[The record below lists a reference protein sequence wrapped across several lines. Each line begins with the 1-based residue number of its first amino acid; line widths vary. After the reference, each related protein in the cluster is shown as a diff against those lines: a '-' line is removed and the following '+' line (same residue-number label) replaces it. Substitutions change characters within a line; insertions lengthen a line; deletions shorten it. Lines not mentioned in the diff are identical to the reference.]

1 MVLFLRAT
9 FFDVRFEAGIVFS
22 MSSATAAALPELNV
36 ESRHRHLLQNA
47 LVRQGHST
55 SSDRAKTLPLGLRSV
70 DAALPEGGLPRGVV
84 VELSAPQGLA
94 RATTLA
100 LSLCASAQ
108 ADARHRSSDD
118 TQGAWCAWLDPT
130 ATLFAPG
137 AARVGVDLERLLV
150 IRPGLEDLS
159 RVAVRVAQSHA
170 FSVVVIDTAG
180 VPGCRGETRL
190 DRWVTIVRRLA
201 LAVEGSDTTVLLLTD
216 ANASR
221 AMPLPAAMRIEI
233 ERLAEDKLGLRVA
246 KDRAGRVTGSCAIDL
261 GRQVARVS

>member
-1 MVLFLRAT
+1 MRAS
-9 FFDVRFEAGIVFS
+9 FFDEFGDAGSVFS
-22 MSSATAAALPELNV
+22 MSLAMAALAPELNV
-36 ESRHRHLLQNA
+36 DARRFELFQNA
-47 LVRQGHST
+47 LVRPGISALAN
-55 SSDRAKTLPLGLRSV
+55 RAKTLPLGLRSV
-70 DAALPEGGLPRGVV
+70 DEALPEGGLPRGVV

-108 ADARHRSSDD
+108 ADARHRSSED
-118 TQGAWCAWLDPT
+118 TLGAWCAWLDPT
-130 ATLFAPG
+130 STLFAPG
-137 AARVGVDLERLLV
+137 AVRAGVDLERMLI
-150 IRPGLEDLS
+150 IRPDAEDLA

-201 LAVEGSDTTVLLLTD
+201 LAVEGSDTTILLLTD
-216 ANASR
+216 AGASR

-233 ERLAEDKLGLRVA
+233 ERLAEDKIGLRVA

-261 GRQVARVS
+261 ERQLSRVS

>member
-1 MVLFLRAT
+1 MSLASAAT
-9 FFDVRFEAGIVFS
+9 V
-22 MSSATAAALPELNV
+22 PELNV
-36 ESRHRHLLQNA
+36 DARRRELFQSA
-47 LVRQGHST
+47 LVRPGLSGLST
-55 SSDRAKTLPLGLRSV
+55 GASRSKALPLGLRSV
-70 DAALPEGGLPRGVV
+70 DEALPEGGLPRGAV

-108 ADARHRSSDD
+108 AEARHRSNDD

-137 AARVGVDLERLLV
+137 AVRAGVDLERLLV
-150 IRPGLEDLS
+150 IRPALEDLA
-159 RVAVRVAQSHA
+159 RVAVRVAQSQA

-180 VPGCRGETRL
+180 VPGCRGEMRL

-201 LAVEGSDTTVLLLTD
+201 LAIEGTDTTILLLTD

-261 GRQVARVS
+261 EQNLARVS

>member
-1 MVLFLRAT
+1 
-9 FFDVRFEAGIVFS
+9 
-22 MSSATAAALPELNV
+22 MSLATAATLPELNV
-36 ESRHRHLLQNA
+36 DARRRELFQSA
-47 LVRQGHST
+47 LVRPGLST
-55 SSDRAKTLPLGLRSV
+55 SSGRVKSLPLGLRSV
-70 DAALPEGGLPRGVV
+70 DEVLPEGGLPRGVV

-108 ADARHRSSDD
+108 ADARHRGDTD

-137 AARVGVDLERLLV
+137 AVRLGVDLERLLV
-150 IRPGLEDLS
+150 IRPGLEDLA
-159 RVAVRVAQSHA
+159 RVAVRVAQSQA

-180 VPGCRGETRL
+180 VPGCRGEMRL

-216 ANASR
+216 ANTSR
-221 AMPLPAAMRIEI
+221 AMPLPTAMRIEI

-261 GRQVARVS
+261 GQRLARVS

>member
-1 MVLFLRAT
+1 
-9 FFDVRFEAGIVFS
+9 
-22 MSSATAAALPELNV
+22 
-36 ESRHRHLLQNA
+36 
-47 LVRQGHST
+47 
-55 SSDRAKTLPLGLRSV
+55 
-70 DAALPEGGLPRGVV
+70 

-100 LSLCASAQ
+100 LALCASAQ
-108 ADARHRSSDD
+108 ADARHRSDD
-118 TQGAWCAWLDPT
+118 NTQGAWCAWLDPT

-137 AARVGVDLERLLV
+137 AVRAGVDLERLLV
-150 IRPGLEDLS
+150 IRPGFDDLA
-159 RVAVRVAQSHA
+159 RVAVRTAQSHA

-180 VPGCRGETRL
+180 VPGCRVETRL

-216 ANASR
+216 ASASR
-221 AMPLPAAMRIEI
+221 AMPLPAAMRIEL

-261 GRQVARVS
+261 GRQAARV

>member
-1 MVLFLRAT
+1 MVHFLRAS
-9 FFDVRFEAGIVFS
+9 FFDRSLVAGNVFS
-22 MSSATAAALPELNV
+22 MHLATAASLPELNIDA
-36 ESRHRHLLQNA
+36 RHRELFQSA
-47 LVRQGHST
+47 LVRPGLST
-55 SSDRAKTLPLGLRSV
+55 SSDRAKALPLGLCSV
-70 DAALPEGGLPRGVV
+70 DAALPEGGLPRGAV

-100 LSLCASAQ
+100 LALCASAQ
-108 ADARHRSSDD
+108 ADARHRSSNE

-137 AARVGVDLERLLV
+137 AVRAGVDLDRLLV
-150 IRPGLEDLS
+150 IRPGFEDLA

-201 LAVEGSDTTVLLLTD
+201 LAVEGSDTTILLLTD

-221 AMPLPAAMRIEI
+221 AMPLPAAMRIEL

>member
-1 MVLFLRAT
+1 MVHYLRAS
-9 FFDVRFEAGIVFS
+9 FFDRGLEAGNVFS
-22 MSSATAAALPELNV
+22 MSLAAAATLPELNV
-36 ESRHRHLLQNA
+36 DARRRELFQSA
-47 LVRQGHST
+47 LVRPGLST
-55 SSDRAKTLPLGLRSV
+55 SPVRSKALPLGLRSV
-70 DAALPEGGLPRGVV
+70 DDALPEGGLPRGVV

-94 RATTLA
+94 RSTTLA
-100 LSLCASAQ
+100 LALCASAQ
-108 ADARHRSSDD
+108 ADARHRSDDD

-137 AARVGVDLERLLV
+137 AVRAGVDLDRLLV
-150 IRPGLEDLS
+150 IRPDSDDLA

-221 AMPLPAAMRIEI
+221 AMPLPTAMRIEL

-261 GRQVARVS
+261 GRVARVS